1 MLRYKMQVPEI
12 RLSAYTVQPA
22 IINGPVHYN

>member
-1 MLRYKMQVPEI
+1 MLRNKMQVPEI

-22 IINGPVHYN
+22 TINGSAHDF